1 VAAANDRIRELEA
14 LLAERDAVIAE
25 QAERIAKLEAM
36 VEKLRELLERN
47 SSNSSMPPSTD
58 RGRNPKRNAKKGK
71 KRGKRGAKKGH
82 KGSHRQLLPPEKVD
96 ETHEHFPDAC
106 HGCGG
111 ALDGS
116 PHGDPE
122 RHQVTEIP
130 PLRAYT
136 TEYRLHSVECACGCV
151 TKAELPEGV
160 TRGAFGPTLVSFV
173 ALLTGVYRLSK
184 RGCADALKTLF
195 GIEMSTGSVSRCE
208 KEVSDAVKASHAEAA
223 AAARQAAT
231 GYADETSW
239 QQEAKT
245 HWLWVLVTSVATVFL
260 IRKGRTKEVAKELLG
275 KFAGTLVTDRLG
287 SYGFWDGPHQT
298 CWAHLIRLFTKL
310 ADSDEGTYRHR
321 VGTAVLKSIRH
332 IFRQWRRFQRGEIRR
347 ATLKRRTVKARQ
359 AILDELRFGK
369 ECGEAHLGGKCRA
382 ILDYEHAL
390 FTFIFKGDVEP
401 TNNQAERAIRHA
413 VILRKLS
420 FGTQS
425 DRGSRFLERIFTVV
439 ETLRQRDADVASF
452 LHEAVVQYRLG
463 RPAPSLLAA

>member
-1 VAAANDRIRELEA
+1 VADADDRIRDLESQ
-14 LLAERDAVIAE
+14 LAERD
-25 QAERIAKLEAM
+25 ERIAKLEAM

-58 RGRNPKRNAKKGK
+58 RGKNPKRNAKKGK

-82 KGSHRQLLPPEKVD
+82 KGSHRALLPPEKVD
-96 ETHEHFPDAC
+96 ETHERFPAAC
-106 HGCGG
+106 KGCGG
-111 ALDGS
+111 ALDATS
-116 PHGDPE
+116 HGDPE

-130 PLRAYT
+130 PLRAHT

-184 RGCADALKTLF
+184 RGCADALETLF
-195 GIEMSTGSVSRCE
+195 GIKMSTGSVSRCE

-275 KFAGTLVTDRLG
+275 KFAGTLVSDRLK
-287 SYGFWDGPHQT
+287 SYGFWNGPHQI

-310 ADSDEGTYRHR
+310 SESDDGTYRHR
-321 VGTAVLKSIRH
+321 VGTRALDAIHDIYRE
-332 IFRQWRRFQRGEIRR
+332 WRRFQDGEIRR
-347 ATLKRRTVKARQ
+347 ATLKRRTVDARRV
-359 AILDELRFGK
+359 ILAELRFGK
-369 ECGEAHLGGKCRA
+369 ECGESHLGGKCRA
-382 ILDYEHAL
+382 VLEYEHAL
-390 FTFIFKGDVEP
+390 FTFLFVDDVEP

-425 DRGSRFLERIFTVV
+425 DRGSRFLERVFTVV
-439 ETLRQRDADVASF
+439 ETLRRRDADVASF
-452 LHEAVVQYRLG
+452 LHEAVVQHRLG